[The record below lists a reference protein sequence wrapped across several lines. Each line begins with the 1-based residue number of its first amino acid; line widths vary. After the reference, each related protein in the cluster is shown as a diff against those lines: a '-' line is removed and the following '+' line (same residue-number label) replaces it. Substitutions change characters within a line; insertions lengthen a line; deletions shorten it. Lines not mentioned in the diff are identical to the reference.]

1 MNKVFVVMG
10 WSDDDGT
17 SAHTVRVFASRD
29 QAFVYA
35 QKLQDEFFSD
45 IAIVERTVE
54 DRRVED
60 RRKDK
65 GNITFIRSYAD
76 TRNNR

>member
-29 QAFVYA
+29 HAFTCA
-35 QKLQDEFFSD
+35 QELQDEFFSE
-45 IAIVERTVE
+45 ITILERDVE
-54 DRRVED
+54 DRRAKD
-60 RRKDK
+60 RRKTT

-76 TRNNR
+76 TKDSN